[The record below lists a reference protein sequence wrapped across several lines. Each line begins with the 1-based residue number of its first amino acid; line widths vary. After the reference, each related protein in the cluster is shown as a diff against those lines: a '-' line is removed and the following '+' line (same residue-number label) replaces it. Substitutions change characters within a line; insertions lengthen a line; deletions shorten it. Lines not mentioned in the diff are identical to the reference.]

1 MTSKAA
7 SIAMGVGGAG
17 THLLARPQASGL
29 EDGWRGYV
37 DVLEGVGKVGQQAA
51 EVRLGQK
58 HVLLGEQVGAREE
71 VLPIQKKHWKKEV
84 IEGVGGAWD
93 GA

>member
-1 MTSKAA
+1 MKE
-7 SIAMGVGGAG
+7 SIAKGAD
-17 THLLARPQASGL
+17 LLARPQASGL
-29 EDGWRGYV
+29 EDGRRGHV
-37 DVLEGVGKVGQQAA
+37 DVLESVGEVGQQAA
-51 EVRLGQK
+51 EVRLGQE

-84 IEGVGGAWD
+84 IEGVGRAWD